1 LKSGA
6 LPTITSTSLVG
17 FFCDCFLYS
26 FSLWLYI
33 CRSSLFLQLR
43 CQQSKDV
50 GSASHVW
57 TSMLLAV
64 LDAFHARAEVAIS
77 VSLAIVIFFVDI
89 QGARFTTGPV
99 RYGQVFSYNHLTS
112 SYEIRSV
119 PREHL
124 LP

>member
-1 LKSGA
+1 
-6 LPTITSTSLVG
+6 
-17 FFCDCFLYS
+17 
-26 FSLWLYI
+26 
-33 CRSSLFLQLR
+33 
-43 CQQSKDV
+43 
-50 GSASHVW
+50 
-57 TSMLLAV
+57 MLLAV